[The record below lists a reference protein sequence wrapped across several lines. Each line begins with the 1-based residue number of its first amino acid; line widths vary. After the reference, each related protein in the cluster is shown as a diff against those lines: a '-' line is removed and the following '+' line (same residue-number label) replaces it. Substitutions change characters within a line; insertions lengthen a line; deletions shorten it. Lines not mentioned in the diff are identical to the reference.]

1 MAIDR
6 IEVAIECDDV
16 NEDGVPVLAMF
27 VELLG
32 LDPTRDV
39 EAVVEAT
46 DEGKPVLVA
55 VLTHEGEVEDDDSV

>member
-6 IEVAIECDDV
+6 IEIAIECDDI

-39 EAVVEAT
+39 EAIIESSDT
-46 DEGKPVLVA
+46 GQPVLVA
-55 VLTHEGEVEDDDSV
+55 VLTHDEEEAEHGDV